1 MQGRIP
7 PYFNKGQFMRLLIVF
22 LAFLLIHFQYLFWF
36 GENGYLDYQKAETTV
51 VELSERHNKLDT
63 RNKMIT
69 AEIQNLQQGLEALEE
84 RARMQ
89 LEMVKPNERFY
100 RIIPKNN

>member
-1 MQGRIP
+1 
-7 PYFNKGQFMRLLIVF
+7 MRLLIV
-22 LAFLLIHFQYLFWF
+22 LLGFLLIHFQYLFWF
-36 GENGYLDYQKAETTV
+36 GENGWFDYQKAEAAV
-51 VELSERHNKLDT
+51 VELNERHDKLST
-63 RNKMIT
+63 RNKMIE
-69 AEIQNLQQGLEALEE
+69 AEINNLQQGLEALEE